1 MIRHDLL
8 APDGTLIESTVV
20 DLDAGTITY
29 EVDGKVVESR
39 QLTAEEAAR
48 YAPPP
53 PSADERLAD
62 LLAALSKATTL
73 AQIRAAA
80 AKAAETA

>member
-39 QLTAEEAAR
+39 QLTAEEAAQF
-48 YAPPP
+48 APPP
-53 PSADERLAD
+53 PSAEERLAD
-62 LLAALSKATTL
+62 LLADLAKATTL

-80 AKAAETA
+80 TKAADL